1 MTDRAKSGNTVGRAI
16 IGALALCGLCC
27 ALPLVGALAGV
38 GSLTA
43 AVLSWEW
50 VAAGLFAVAL
60 LVLAWTVIRRRRAS
74 QCRVDCDCGPTSDK

>member
-1 MTDRAKSGNTVGRAI
+1 MTDLAKSRKIASRAVF
-16 IGALALCGLCC
+16 GALALCGLCC

-43 AVLSWEW
+43 AVFSWEW
-50 VAAGLFAVAL
+50 AAAGLLAVAL

-74 QCRVDCDCGPTSDK
+74 QCALDCDCGPIP